1 MELYFVVNDK
11 ASSEIVCY
19 PLGGDE
25 DSRRPEKQTIYKLN
39 DAKICN
45 WSLDDQKKTLTLVD
59 SKNNVIELD
68 TSRESSG

>member
-1 MELYFVVNDK
+1 M
-11 ASSEIVCY
+11 CY

-25 DSRRPEKQTIYKLN
+25 DSGMPVKQTIYKLN

-45 WSLDDQKKTLTLVD
+45 WSFDDQKKTLTLID